1 MISAIVTMFR
11 TTTHRR
17 QTRIQ
22 PRFLKL
28 PGALLAALVTLVTLP
43 AHADLSAIGSKEAGA
58 GLKEALIRGAEYA
71 VGQLGKTD
79 GFLGNDKVKIPLPEP
94 LEKVAELGRMFGL
107 NKQADELVVTMNHAA
122 EAAVVEAKP
131 LLVNAVKNMSVK
143 DAYDIL
149 GGPPDAATQYF
160 KKTTSDQ
167 LGKKFLPIV
176 HKATTR
182 ASLTEKYNAFA
193 GKAAKYK
200 LLDEKD
206 ADLDGYVTRKALD
219 GLFLMIAE
227 QEKQIRND
235 PVGSGSKLLQK
246 VFGAVGG

>member
-1 MISAIVTMFR
+1 MIPTSAAFR
-11 TTTHRR
+11 PSFRAAVA
-17 QTRIQ
+17 
-22 PRFLKL
+22 
-28 PGALLAALVTLVTLP
+28 ALLAALAAALLALP
-43 AHADLSAIGSKEAGA
+43 AHADLSALGSKEAGA

-71 VGQLGKTD
+71 VGQLGKAD
-79 GFLGNDKVKIPLPEP
+79 GFLGNSKVKIPLPEP
-94 LEKVAELGRMFGL
+94 LEKVADLGRMLGL
-107 NKQADELVVTMNHAA
+107 NKQADELVVTMNRAA
-122 EAAVVEAKP
+122 EAAVVEARP

-160 KKTTSDQ
+160 RKTTSDQ
-167 LGKKFLPIV
+167 LTKKFLPIV
-176 HKATTR
+176 HQATTR
-182 ASLTEKYNAFA
+182 VSLSEKYDAFA
-193 GKAAKYK
+193 GKAAKLK

-227 QEKQIRND
+227 QEKQIRDD

-246 VFGAVGG
+246 VFGAIGN